1 MRQNLH
7 RCTQIGRANKI
18 GGSKMA
24 AFGALNWSIVV
35 VFLIANLALGY
46 VFSKKVNSAESFYIG
61 DRSTPWWAIG
71 MSVMATYVSAL
82 SFLGAP
88 AWAYS
93 DGLSALAIHLN
104 YPIVIFIVITFFLP
118 FFFNSGVPSIYE
130 YQERR
135 FGPMARNVMSV
146 IFLISQALTTAAILY
161 ATALV
166 LKFMTGLSVATSII
180 AISVIALLYTM
191 MGGMLAVI
199 WTDTFQGVILI
210 LGALVIMFALIG
222 AVPDGIMG
230 ALGALKDEGKLSAIR
245 LEPDITVPTTIWS
258 GVIAMTLFHVTVYG
272 ANQMMVQ
279 RTLGSKSIGDAKKSY
294 LFMGYGAFFIY
305 FLFFFI
311 GVLCYSYYEG
321 RTFENTNEIILTFAR
336 DKGIPGLSGI
346 LAAAVLAASMS
357 TLSSAYNSL
366 ATVSTLDFYQRYF
379 KKDGSEGHYLGASRL
394 FTLIWA
400 LVIIVPAFMYAQTQ
414 GSILEVL
421 SKIGSYFVGAKLGM
435 YGLGFFSKHTNEKG
449 LLVGVGVGFLV
460 IAYVATQTK
469 IAWPWYCGIG
479 GSVTIIIAILSSL
492 AISGRQKEWSRYSI
506 EGQRQ
511 AFLAEG
517 TPEKVDGWYQL
528 PGKIDRASWG
538 LIIFFVAT
546 ILALIALEA
555 IA

>member
-1 MRQNLH
+1 MSGFNVESITTFL
-7 RCTQIGRANKI
+7 KI
-18 GGSKMA
+18 
-24 AFGALNWSIVV
+24 FGLLNWAIVL
-35 VFLIANLALGY
+35 VFLLANLALGY
-46 VFSKKVNSAESFYIG
+46 VFSKKVTSAESFYVG

-118 FFFNSGVPSIYE
+118 FFYNSGVPSIYE

-135 FGPMARNVMSV
+135 FGPTARNVMSV
-146 IFLISQALTTAAILY
+146 IFLVSQALTTAAILY
-161 ATALV
+161 ATSLV
-166 LKFMTGLSVATSII
+166 LKFMTGMSVSAAIVTISI
-180 AISVIALLYTM
+180 VALLYTM

-199 WTDTFQGVILI
+199 WTDTFQGIVLI
-210 LGALVIMFALIG
+210 VGALVIMFALIG

-230 ALGALKDEGKLSAIR
+230 ALGTLKEQGKLSAIR
-245 LEPDITVPTTIWS
+245 LEPDITIPTTIWS
-258 GVIAMTLFHVTVYG
+258 GVFAMTLFHVTVYG

-279 RTLGSKSIGDAKKSY
+279 RTLGSKTIGDAKKSY
-294 LFMGYGAFFIY
+294 LLMGYGAFFIY

-311 GVLCYSYYEG
+311 GVLCYSYYGG
-321 RTFENTNEIILTFAR
+321 RKFEETNEIILTFAR
-336 DKGIPGLSGI
+336 DKDIAGLPGI

-379 KKDGSEGHYLGASRL
+379 KKDGDEDHYLNASRI
-394 FTLIWA
+394 FTLLWA
-400 LVIIVPAFMYAQTQ
+400 IVIIVPAFRYDQTE

-435 YGLGFFSKHTNEKG
+435 YGLGFFSKNTSEKG
-449 LLVGVGVGFLV
+449 LLVGVAVGFAV

-469 IAWPWYCGIG
+469 IAWPWFCGIG
-479 GSVTIIIAILSSL
+479 GGVTIIVAILASL
-492 AISGRQKEWSRYSI
+492 VITGPQKEWSRYTI

-511 AFLAEG
+511 AFAAEG
-517 TPEKVDGWYQL
+517 TPEKVDGWYQM
-528 PGKIDRASWG
+528 PGKIDAASWW
-538 LIIFFVAT
+538 LIVFFFAT
-546 ILALIALEA
+546 IAALVALNA
-555 IA
+555 LV

>member
-1 MRQNLH
+1 
-7 RCTQIGRANKI
+7 
-18 GGSKMA
+18 MA
-24 AFGALNWSIVV
+24 AFGILNWSIVI
-35 VFLIANLALGY
+35 VFLVANLALGY
-46 VFSKKVNSAESFYIG
+46 VFSKKVSSAESFYIG

-118 FFFNSGVPSIYE
+118 FFFNSGVASIYE

-135 FGPMARNVMSV
+135 FGPTARSVMSI
-146 IFLISQALTTAAILY
+146 IFLISQAISTAAILY

-166 LKFMTGLSVATSII
+166 LKFMTGMPVSAAIVTISI
-180 AISVIALLYTM
+180 VALLYTM

-199 WTDTFQGVILI
+199 WTDTFQGIVLI
-210 LGALVIMFALIG
+210 LGALIIMLALINV
-222 AVPDGIMG
+222 VPDGIMG
-230 ALGALKDEGKLSAIR
+230 ALSALKAENKLNAIR
-245 LEPDITVPTTIWS
+245 PELDFTVPTTIWS
-258 GVIAMTLFHVTVYG
+258 GVFAMTLFHVTVYG

-311 GVLCYSYYEG
+311 GVLCYSYYGG
-321 RTFENTNEIILTFAR
+321 RKFDNTNEIILTFAR
-336 DKGIPGLSGI
+336 DTNMPGLPGM

-366 ATVSTLDFYQRYF
+366 ATASTLDFYQRYF
-379 KKDGSEGHYLGASRL
+379 KKDGDEAHYLNVSRG
-394 FTLIWA
+394 FTLGWA

-435 YGLGFFSKHTNEKG
+435 YGLGFFSKHTSEKG
-449 LLVGVGVGFLV
+449 LLVGVVVGFGV
-460 IAYVATQTK
+460 IWFVATKTP

-479 GSVTIIIAILSSL
+479 GLVTITVGIIASL
-492 AISGRQKEWSRYSI
+492 LITGKQSEWSRYTI
-506 EGQRQ
+506 EGQRL
-511 AFLAEG
+511 AFKAEG
-517 TPEKVDGWYQL
+517 TPEKVNGWYQM
-528 PGKIDRASWG
+528 PGKIDAASWW
-538 LIIFFVAT
+538 LLVFFVAT
-546 ILALIALEA
+546 ILALIGLNT

>member
-1 MRQNLH
+1 
-7 RCTQIGRANKI
+7 
-18 GGSKMA
+18 MA
-24 AFGALNWSIVV
+24 AFGVLNWSIVIA
-35 VFLIANLALGY
+35 FLAANLLLGY
-46 VFSKKVNSAESFYIG
+46 ILGKKVDTAESFYIG
-61 DRSTPWWAIG
+61 NRTTPWWAIG

-88 AWAYS
+88 AWAYT

-135 FGPMARNVMSV
+135 FGPTARGVMSV

-166 LKFMTGLSVATSII
+166 LKFMTGMNVATAIV
-180 AISVIALLYTM
+180 AISLIALLYTM

-199 WTDTFQGVILI
+199 WTDTFQGVVLI
-210 LGALVIMFALIG
+210 LGALIMMFALI
-222 AVPDGIMG
+222 ASVPDGIMG
-230 ALGALKDEGKLSAIR
+230 ALSTLKAQGKLSAII
-245 LEPDITVPTTIWS
+245 LDPDITKPTTIWS

-279 RTLGSKSIGDAKKSY
+279 RTLGSKNIGDAKKSY

-305 FLFFFI
+305 FLFFFV
-311 GVLCYSYYEG
+311 GVLCYSYYGG
-321 RTFENTNEIILTFAR
+321 RKFENNNEIILTFAR
-336 DKGIPGLSGI
+336 DAGIPGLSGV

-379 KKDGSEGHYLGASRL
+379 KKEGSEAHFLNVTRG
-394 FTLIWA
+394 FTLAWA

-435 YGLGFFSKHTNEKG
+435 YGLGFFSKHTSEKG
-449 LLVGVGVGFLV
+449 LLVGVAVGFGV
-460 IAYVATQTK
+460 IWFVATKTP

-479 GSVTIIIAILSSL
+479 GSVTIIVGILASL
-492 AISGRQKEWSRYSI
+492 LITGKQQDWSRYTI
-506 EGQRQ
+506 KGQRL

-517 TPEKVDGWYQL
+517 IPEKIGGWYQL
-528 PGKIDRASWG
+528 PGKIDNASWW
-538 LIIFFVAT
+538 LLVFFVAT
-546 ILALIALEA
+546 VLALITLNK

>member
-1 MRQNLH
+1 M
-7 RCTQIGRANKI
+7 GVD
-18 GGSKMA
+18 MA
-24 AFGALNWSIVV
+24 AFGALNWSIVIA
-35 VFLIANLALGY
+35 FLVANLLLGY

-61 DRSTPWWAIG
+61 DRSSPWWAIG

-88 AWAYS
+88 AWAYT

-135 FGPMARNVMSV
+135 FGPTARSVMSI
-146 IFLISQALTTAAILY
+146 IFLVSQALTTAAILY

-166 LKFMTGLSVATSII
+166 LKFMTGLSVATAII
-180 AISVIALLYTM
+180 AISVVALLYTM

-199 WTDTFQGVILI
+199 WTDTFQGVVLI
-210 LGALVIMFALIG
+210 LGALIIMFALIG
-222 AVPDGIMG
+222 SAPDGIMG
-230 ALGALKDEGKLSAIR
+230 ALGTLKAEGKLSAII
-245 LEPDITVPTTIWS
+245 LTPDITKPTTIWS

-311 GVLCYSYYEG
+311 GVLCYSYYGG
-321 RTFENTNEIILTFAR
+321 RKFENTNEIILTFAR

-366 ATVSTLDFYQRYF
+366 ATVSTLDFYQRYL
-379 KKDGSEGHYLGASRL
+379 KKDGDETHYLNVSRG
-394 FTLIWA
+394 FTLTWA
-400 LVIIVPAFMYAQTQ
+400 LIIIFPAFMYAQTQ

-435 YGLGFFSKHTNEKG
+435 YGLGFFSKHTSEKG
-449 LLVGVGVGFLV
+449 LLVGVAIGFGV
-460 IAYVATQTK
+460 IWYVATQTK

-479 GSVTIIIAILSSL
+479 GSVTVIIGILASL
-492 AISGRQKEWSRYSI
+492 LITGRQKDWSRYTI
-506 EGQRQ
+506 EGQRL
-511 AFLAEG
+511 AFEAEG
-517 TPEKVDGWYQL
+517 TPQKVDGWYQM
-528 PGKIDRASWG
+528 PGKIDGASWG
-538 LIIFFVAT
+538 LLVFFVGT
-546 ILALIALEA
+546 ILALMALNWIA
-555 IA
+555 

>member
-1 MRQNLH
+1 MGAR
-7 RCTQIGRANKI
+7 
-18 GGSKMA
+18 MA
-24 AFGALNWSIVV
+24 DFGVLNWAIVIA
-35 VFLIANLALGY
+35 FLVANLALGY
-46 VFSKKVNSAESFYIG
+46 VLGKKVDSAESFYIG
-61 DRSTPWWAIG
+61 NRTTPWWAIG

-88 AWAYS
+88 AWAYA

-135 FGPMARNVMSV
+135 FGPAARGVMSI

-166 LKFMTGLSVATSII
+166 LKFMTGMSVATAII
-180 AISVIALLYTM
+180 AISLIALLYTM

-199 WTDTFQGVILI
+199 WTDTFQGVVLI
-210 LGALVIMFALIG
+210 LGALIIMFALIG
-222 AVPDGIMG
+222 SVPDGIMG
-230 ALGALKDEGKLSAIR
+230 ALSALKAEGKLSAIR

-279 RTLGSKSIGDAKKSY
+279 RTLGSKNIGDAKKSY

-311 GVLCYSYYEG
+311 GVLCYSYYGG
-321 RTFENTNEIILTFAR
+321 RKFENTNEIILTFAR

-366 ATVSTLDFYQRYF
+366 ATVSTVDFYQRYF
-379 KKDGSEGHYLGASRL
+379 KKEGSEKHFLDVTRG
-394 FTLIWA
+394 FTLAWA
-400 LVIIVPAFMYAQTQ
+400 LVIILPAFMYAQTQ

-435 YGLGFFSKHTNEKG
+435 YGLGFFSKHTSEKG
-449 LLVGVGVGFLV
+449 LLVGVAVGFGV
-460 IAYVATQTK
+460 IFYVATYTP
-469 IAWPWYCGIG
+469 IAWPWFCGIG
-479 GSVTIIIAILSSL
+479 GSVTIIVAIIASLILT
-492 AISGRQKEWSRYSI
+492 GKQKDWSRYTI
-506 EGQRQ
+506 EGQRL
-511 AFLAEG
+511 AFKAEG
-517 TPEKVDGWYQL
+517 TPEKVDGWYQM
-528 PGKIDRASWG
+528 PGKIDAASWW
-538 LIIFFVAT
+538 LLVFFVAT
-546 ILALIALEA
+546 ILALIGLNK